1 MIVSVGTVQN
11 VLLCMPVTSDQ
22 SSALDQQVCPPSGTQ
37 YFHLQTQQA
46 YVIDP
51 ASQPFLDRLAVPFDY
66 TAAGGF
72 FALAFSMVVGI
83 WMVSAS
89 AGSILS
95 LVKRG

>member
-22 SSALDQQVCPPSGTQ
+22 SSALDQQICPPSGSQ
-37 YFHLQTQQA
+37 YFHIQTQQG

-51 ASQPFLDRLAVPFDY
+51 ASAGYLDGLAVPFDY
-66 TAAGGF
+66 TAASGF
-72 FALAFSMVVGI
+72 FALAFTMVVGV

-89 AGSILS
+89 VGGILA
-95 LVKRG
+95 LIKRG

>member
-1 MIVSVGTVQN
+1 MSVGTVQN
-11 VLLCMPVTSDQ
+11 VLLCLPVGPDQ
-22 SSALDQQVCPPSGTQ
+22 STALDQQVCPSSGTQ
-37 YFHLQTQQA
+37 YFHIQAQQA

-51 ASQPFLDRLAVPFDY
+51 ASQPFLDGLAVPFDY

-72 FALAFSMVVGI
+72 FALSFSMVVGI

-95 LVKRG
+95 LIRRG